1 MPIEGSLR
9 EFELGD
15 IFQLLHLARKTG
27 ELRIVREPTG
37 LRGVVVFSGGAVVGA
52 DLDEGAPR
60 LGYMLYNAGKITE
73 ADLHRASELHA
84 EDPGRGWA
92 LVFEALGIVEPDD
105 LEKYVKF
112 HVEES
117 IYELLGWHDGRFAF
131 VERPLRKSDNITW
144 LPVESLLMEGARRAD
159 ELSVLASAI
168 DSPSAVPRLSER
180 AATDGGILDLTPEQW
195 EVVGRVDGLSD
206 VKSIAWTLGRS
217 EFEVAKVISKLAEQ
231 GLLQI
236 EPHEE
241 QRARPEQATALDL
254 LEQEIE
260 RNELEAVQGRLERM
274 LESDPDQ
281 PRVHYLVARVKER
294 HGELSAA
301 AAAYETAV
309 RLDAQPGSARQRLGL
324 VRLKQGDLDGAAREW
339 TAYLRQAPDTSERR
353 RLERAMT
360 ALRELQIIVGEFDG
374 WEHP

>member
-27 ELRIVREPTG
+27 ELRIIREPTG
-37 LRGVVVFSGGAVVGA
+37 LRGAIVFSGGAVVGA
-52 DLDEGAPR
+52 DVDEGAPR

-73 ADLHRASELHA
+73 ADLRRAGELYA
-84 EDPGRGWA
+84 EDPSRGWA
-92 LVFEALGIVEPDD
+92 QIFESLGVVEPDD

-117 IYELLGWHDGRFAF
+117 IYELLGWRDGRFAF

-159 ELSVLASAI
+159 ELSVLAAAI

-195 EVVGRVDGLSD
+195 EVVGRVDGVSD
-206 VKSIAWTLGRS
+206 VKSIAWTMGRS
-217 EFEVAKVISKLAEQ
+217 EFEIAKVVSLLAEQ
-231 GLLQI
+231 GLLEI
-236 EPHEE
+236 ESHEE
-241 QRARPEQATALDL
+241 VRAKPQQATAMDL

-260 RNELEAVQGRLERM
+260 SNQLESAQARLEGM
-274 LESDPDQ
+274 LESDPDH
-281 PRVHYLVARVKER
+281 PRIHFLVARIRER
-294 HGELSAA
+294 RGELAA
-301 AAAYETAV
+301 AADGYKTAI
-309 RLDAQPGSARQRLGL
+309 RLDPHVEGARQRLGL
-324 VRLKQGDLDGAAREW
+324 VRLKQGDVDGAAREW
-339 TAYLRQAPDTSERR
+339 TAYLRQAPDTGERR

-360 ALRELQIIVGEFDG
+360 ALHELQVIVGEFDG
-374 WEHP
+374 WEHT

>member
-27 ELRIVREPTG
+27 ELRVIREPTG
-37 LRGVVVFSGGAVVGA
+37 LRGAAIFSGGAVVAA
-52 DLDEGAPR
+52 DVDEGTPR
-60 LGYMLYNAGKITE
+60 LGYMLLNAGKITE
-73 ADLHRASELHA
+73 ADLNHADKLRSENRDRSWA
-84 EDPGRGWA
+84 EI
-92 LVFEALGIVEPDD
+92 FESLCIVETQD

-117 IYELLGWHDGRFAF
+117 IYEMLGWQDGKFAF
-131 VERPLRKSDNITW
+131 GERPLKKSDSVTW

-180 AATDGGILDLTPEQW
+180 AATDGGIIDLSPEEW
-195 EVVGRVDGLSD
+195 EVVGRIDGVGD

-217 EFEVAKVISKLAEQ
+217 EFEIAKVVSGLAEQ
-231 GLLQI
+231 GLI
-236 EPHEE
+236 EIESEDEGH
-241 QRARPEQATALDL
+241 ARPAPGSLMDL

-260 RNELEAVQGRLERM
+260 RNQLDSARTRLDSM
-274 LESDPDQ
+274 LETDPEE
-281 PRVHYLVARVKER
+281 PRAHYLSARIRER
-294 HGELSAA
+294 TGELSAA
-301 AAAYETAV
+301 MEGYEFALG
-309 RLDAQPGSARQRLGL
+309 LDPQAGDVQQRLGL

-339 TAYLRQAPDTSERR
+339 TAYLRQAPDTNERR
-353 RLERAMT
+353 RVERAMT
-360 ALRELQIIVGEFDG
+360 ALRELQIIMGEFDG
-374 WEHP
+374 WGHR

>member
-27 ELRIVREPTG
+27 ELRVIREPTG
-37 LRGVVVFSGGAVVGA
+37 LRGAVLFSGGAVVGA
-52 DLDEGAPR
+52 DLDETAPR

-73 ADLHRASELHA
+73 TDLQRAIRLH
-84 EDPGRGWA
+84 DDDQSSGWVQ
-92 LVFEALGIVEPDD
+92 VFESMGVVEPND
-105 LEKYVKF
+105 LDKYVKF

-117 IYELLGWHDGRFAF
+117 IYELLGWRDGRFVFAD
-131 VERPLRKSDNITW
+131 RPLRKSENVTW

-168 DSPSAVPRLSER
+168 DSPRSVPRLAER

-195 EVVGRVDGLSD
+195 EVVGRVDGASD
-206 VKSIAWTLGRS
+206 IKSIAWTLGRS
-217 EFEVAKVISKLAEQ
+217 EFEIAKVVSRLTEQ

-236 EPHEE
+236 EPHDESQPKSAE
-241 QRARPEQATALDL
+241 ASAIDL
-254 LEQEIE
+254 LEDEIE
-260 RNELEAVQGRLERM
+260 HHQLESAPSRIESL

-281 PRVHYLVARVKER
+281 PRVHYLAARVQ
-294 HGELSAA
+294 ELRGALTLAA
-301 AAAYETAV
+301 ESYETALN
-309 RLDAQPGSARQRLGL
+309 LDPQSGRARQRLGL
-324 VRLKQGDLDGAAREW
+324 VRLKQGDLDAAAREW
-339 TAYLRQAPDTSERR
+339 TAYLRQAPDTGERR
-353 RLERAMT
+353 RLERGMT
-360 ALRELQIIVGEFDG
+360 ALRELQIIMGEFDG

>member
-27 ELRIVREPTG
+27 ELRVLREPTG
-37 LRGVVVFSGGAVVGA
+37 LRGTVLFSGGAVVGA
-52 DLDEGAPR
+52 DVDEAAPR

-73 ADLHRASELHA
+73 TDLQRAAQLHGDDQGLSWV
-84 EDPGRGWA
+84 E
-92 LVFEALGIVEPDD
+92 VFESMNVVEAND
-105 LEKYVKF
+105 LDKYIKF

-117 IYELLGWHDGRFAF
+117 IYELLGWRDGRFVF
-131 VERPLRKSDNITW
+131 VDRPLRKSENITW

-168 DSPSAVPRLSER
+168 DSPRAVPRLSER
-180 AATDGGILDLTPEQW
+180 AATDGGILDLTPDQW
-195 EVVGRVDGLSD
+195 EVVGRVDGVSD

-217 EFEVAKVISKLAEQ
+217 EFEIAKVVSRLTEQ

-236 EPHEE
+236 ESQEE
-241 QRARPEQATALDL
+241 SPGKPREASAIDL
-254 LEQEIE
+254 LEEEIE
-260 RNELEAVQGRLERM
+260 RHQLESAPARIESL

-281 PRVHYLVARVKER
+281 PRVRYLAARVRELR
-294 HGELSAA
+294 GELASAA
-301 AAAYETAV
+301 EGYETALSIDPQAG
-309 RLDAQPGSARQRLGL
+309 RARQRLGL
-324 VRLKQGDLDGAAREW
+324 VRLKLGDLDAAAREW
-339 TAYLRQAPDTSERR
+339 TAYLRQAPDTRERR
-353 RLERAMT
+353 RLERGMT
-360 ALRELQIIVGEFDG
+360 ALRELQIIMGEFDG